1 MKVYITLIMYQGL
14 VYDVSAWAKPDDAEM
29 YFKEETGNTEQDQK
43 ALDEHNELNDYS
55 GSCIYVCDLIEDQAS
70 EANMLDELMK
80 AIDNLED
87 EGKEEHEGS
96 KIDLARVLRAIVII
110 YQDKGIGYVIRTL
123 KARRLIDQAKQR
135 K

>member
-1 MKVYITLIMYQGL
+1 
-14 VYDVSAWAKPDDAEM
+14 
-29 YFKEETGNTEQDQK
+29 
-43 ALDEHNELNDYS
+43 
-55 GSCIYVCDLIEDQAS
+55 
-70 EANMLDELMK
+70 MLDELMK
-80 AIDNLED
+80 AIDNLEN

>member
-1 MKVYITLIMYQGL
+1 ML
-14 VYDVSAWAKPDDAEM
+14 
-29 YFKEETGNTEQDQK
+29 
-43 ALDEHNELNDYS
+43 NEL
-55 GSCIYVCDLIEDQAS
+55 IQ
-70 EANMLDELMK
+70 
-80 AIDNLED
+80 AIDNLEN
-87 EGKEEHEGS
+87 EGKEEHEGP

>member
-1 MKVYITLIMYQGL
+1 ML
-14 VYDVSAWAKPDDAEM
+14 
-29 YFKEETGNTEQDQK
+29 
-43 ALDEHNELNDYS
+43 NELM
-55 GSCIYVCDLIEDQAS
+55 Q
-70 EANMLDELMK
+70 
-80 AIDNLED
+80 AIDKLEQ
-87 EGKEEHEGS
+87 EGMEEHEGP